1 MGTYFQVFFMAQALN
16 AETVSSQSVGEPKDC
31 DGHGYVHHKQLDPG
45 SGSMYGELT

>member
-31 DGHGYVHHKQLDPG
+31 DGHGYVHRNLYLVQILEKLK
-45 SGSMYGELT
+45 